1 MKIRVSCYEGY
12 TSEEMPRSFFL
23 GDRRFEV
30 AEILDR
36 WRGED
41 HEYFKVVASD
51 GNRYILRR
59 NWVQEEWEIT
69 LFTSGRG
76 S

>member
-12 TSEEMPRSFFL
+12 TSDETPRSFCL
-23 GDRRFEV
+23 GDRWLEV
-30 AEILDR
+30 VEILDR

-41 HEYFKVVASD
+41 HEYFRLVASD

-59 NWVQEEWEIT
+59 DRVRDEWEIT
-69 LFTSGRG
+69 LFTSGTE

>member
-69 LFTSGRG
+69 LFTSGTG